1 METNG
6 LSAAM
11 SQFNVF
17 GSQPISH
24 TAQIGVSIE
33 PESTVTQ
40 LEPATVCTINAA
52 ASYDFISAILIIFFN
67 FVDEYIELC
76 AVWSKDAGKF
86 HQFCEQFCSD
96 TVSNGTKSVRNIRST
111 LNHSD
116 LVSKLRA
123 ETSAKSKLLEI
134 VDRPTVR

>member
-40 LEPATVCTINAA
+40 LEPATVCANNVAVRFHFSNFNYLEFGFLQTNTS
-52 ASYDFISAILIIFFN
+52 SYVQFGQKMLENFIN
-67 FVDEYIELC
+67 FVSSF
-76 AVWSKDAGKF
+76 AVTQAQMVPNPTETF
-86 HQFCEQFCSD
+86 
-96 TVSNGTKSVRNIRST
+96 VPLST
-111 LNHSD
+111 IQTWYQNFERRLQQNPNFW
-116 LVSKLRA
+116 K
-123 ETSAKSKLLEI
+123 
-134 VDRPTVR
+134 